1 MSSSET
7 VRVQVYDRE
16 NEEELVT
23 RDISYVP
30 RVGEYVNTND
40 GMFRVQN
47 VVSQVGGVATFDVQL
62 IVSGNKD

>member
-7 VRVQVYDRE
+7 DRVQVYDRE
-16 NEEELVT
+16 NEEEIVT

>member
-16 NEEELVT
+16 NEEEIVT